1 MELYLGV
8 DGGGTGCRAA
18 VADRSGQVL
27 GHGEAGSA
35 NIMSDPETSLRNVL
49 RAAELA
55 LHDSGLAAGFGD
67 LDAVLGL
74 AGANVARA
82 AERMTRHLP
91 FGRSRLESDVTIAV
105 KGALGA
111 EDGIVATLGTGS
123 IFAAQRDGLV
133 RTVGGWGFRLSDLGG
148 GARMGQAIL
157 EAALLAHDGLRP
169 RSALLDALVVEAK
182 GPEGLVTFAQEA
194 TPRDFAAFVP
204 RIFGAAGIGD
214 AAAMEVIARGQA
226 EITGAIDLLLAEEA
240 LPICFLGG
248 VGRLFEARLARRYAD
263 LIRAPK
269 GTALEG
275 ALAMARGLA

>member
-1 MELYLGV
+1 MELFLGV

-18 VADRSGQVL
+18 VADRAGRVL

-49 RAAELA
+49 RAAEHA
-55 LHDSGLAAGFGD
+55 LLDSGVAAELSD

-74 AGANVARA
+74 AGANVAQA
-82 AERMTRHLP
+82 AERVSRRLP
-91 FGRSRLESDVTIAV
+91 FGRVRLESDVTIAV
-105 KGALGA
+105 KGALGG

-169 RSALLDALVVEAK
+169 RSALLDALVIEAK
-182 GPEGLVTFAQEA
+182 GPEGLVTFAHDA
-194 TPRDFAAFVP
+194 TPRDFATFVP

-214 AAAMEVIARGQA
+214 LAASEVIASAQA
-226 EITGAIDLLLAEEA
+226 EITAAIDLLLADEA
-240 LPICFLGG
+240 LPVCFLGG
-248 VGRLFEARLARRYAD
+248 LGRLFEARLARRYGD
-263 LIRAPK
+263 LIREPK
-269 GTALEG
+269 GSALDG

>member
-8 DGGGTGCRAA
+8 DGGGSGCRAA
-18 VADRSGQVL
+18 VADKSGRVL
-27 GHGEAGSA
+27 GQGEAGSA

-49 RAAELA
+49 SAADRALRDSGVAAEFA
-55 LHDSGLAAGFGD
+55 D

-82 AERMTRHLP
+82 AERVAPLLP
-91 FGRSRLESDVTIAV
+91 FGRVRLESDVTIAV
-105 KGALGA
+105 KGALGG
-111 EDGIVATLGTGS
+111 EDGIVATLGTGA
-123 IFAAQRDGLV
+123 IYAAQRDGLV

-169 RSALLDALVVEAK
+169 RSALLDALVIEAK

-204 RIFGAAGIGD
+204 RIFGAVGIGD
-214 AAAMEVIARGQA
+214 LAATEVVARAQA
-226 EITGAIDLLLAEEA
+226 EIIGAIDLLSADEP

-248 VGRLFEARLARRYAD
+248 LGRLFEARLAWRYAD

-275 ALAMARGLA
+275 ALAMARGVV